1 MKSRILSIVAVGT
14 LILVTAA
21 LSDPLTEKPK
31 KPAAVEQR
39 ANLAVRR
46 QVLDHVVPTA
56 VRLSRR
62 APSQEFRYK
71 TEFEPRT
78 LVNGE
83 TRIPFRVFGTLKES
97 EIPSFD
103 GYFNASDELVYLLD
117 VKART
122 YVVASNHPIVKARSK
137 QRQVIQL
144 IPLMPHAETPDLT
157 KPPVAETPL

>member
-1 MKSRILSIVAVGT
+1 MKSRILSIVAIGT

-21 LSDPLTEKPK
+21 LSDPEKPK
-31 KPAAVEQR
+31 KPTAVEQR

-56 VRLSRR
+56 VQFSRSR
-62 APSQEFRYK
+62 PRQEFRYK

-83 TRIPFRVFGTLKES
+83 IRIPFRVIGTSMES
-97 EIPSFD
+97 KIPSLG
-103 GYFNASDELVYLLD
+103 GYYNESDDLVYLLD
-117 VKART
+117 VMART
-122 YVVASNHPIVKARSK
+122 YVVATNHPIVKARSK

-144 IPLMPHAETPDLT
+144 IPLMPHAETPELT